1 MGVSQHHLLL
11 RNDLELLCVNPEPEV
26 KDRNIRSHCKKLM
39 KYGTQM
45 ILGEEREQI
54 ITPI

>member
-1 MGVSQHHLLL
+1 MGVSLHHLLL
-11 RNDLELLCVNPEPEV
+11 RNDLELLCVNPEPKV
-26 KDRNIRSHCKKLM
+26 KDRNMRSHCEKLK